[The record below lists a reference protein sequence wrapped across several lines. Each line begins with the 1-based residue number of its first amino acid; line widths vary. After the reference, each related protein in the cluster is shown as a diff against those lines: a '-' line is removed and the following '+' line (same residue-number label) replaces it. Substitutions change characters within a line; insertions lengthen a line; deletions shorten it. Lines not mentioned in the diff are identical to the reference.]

1 VADVL
6 GLGFEVNLNAFFR
19 RARLLKHICA
29 AQTKSRDDVSTSH
42 GFFVFCISDTRRFVH
57 PHRVRTKKSGLA
69 GCDGWLG
76 VCTKGSS
83 SHVQAVVAG

>member
-1 VADVL
+1 VVADVL

-57 PHRVRTKKSGLA
+57 PHRVKTEKKRP
-69 GCDGWLG
+69 GWLRRLAWCLHEG
-76 VCTKGSS
+76 V
-83 SHVQAVVAG
+83 